1 MLATSTWNGEVQG
14 INNLQAQ
21 YEQQFG
27 PGDYKPNIPV
37 AYWMFRLMIGVGIIA
52 SVFAL

>member
-1 MLATSTWNGEVQG
+1 MQG

-27 PGDYKPNIPV
+27 PGDYKPNIPM
-37 AYWMFRLMIGVGIIA
+37 AYWNFRLDDRA
-52 SVFAL
+52 SGSSAP